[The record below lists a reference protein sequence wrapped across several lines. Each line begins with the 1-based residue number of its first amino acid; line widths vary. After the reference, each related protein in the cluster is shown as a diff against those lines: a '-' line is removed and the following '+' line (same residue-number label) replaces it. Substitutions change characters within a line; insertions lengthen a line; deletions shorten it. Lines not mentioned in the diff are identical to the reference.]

1 MTDINFKIVKLEN
14 IGRRQLAYSILNHN
28 KGHYAIF
35 QIEGP
40 SKAAIELESKLK
52 YDTSVIRH
60 LLLRVNKLSLEDS
73 LLLMDSKEAKKTS
86 KDEEDN
92 QDNFKSNSE
101 EKTELISDDDHISK
115 ESKATLFISKSI
127 KSPNKT
133 VLSVGKL
140 RRPLY
145 CFKESS
151 VYQIVSHSVA
161 SKTANQPI
169 VKE

>member
-1 MTDINFKIVKLEN
+1 MNNYELTLILNPDLSTKFETFQKKFEKTLTDINFKIVKLEN

-86 KDEEDN
+86 KDEEAN

-115 ESKATLFISKSI
+115 ESKA
-127 KSPNKT
+127 
-133 VLSVGKL
+133 G
-140 RRPLY
+140 
-145 CFKESS
+145 E
-151 VYQIVSHSVA
+151 
-161 SKTANQPI
+161 
-169 VKE
+169 